1 MVHLLPSDACRTF
14 PISREAAR
22 ALLGLFGLLACS
34 LLGGCAALTNPVAD
48 GVPASRLPEEITL
61 GRGKDEEV
69 TIPLTLLRQLQPEV
83 YRLDNDDIL
92 GIYIEGVVGERTLL
106 PPVRLPETGSVT
118 PVVGYPV
125 TVREDGTI
133 SLPYVE
139 RINVRGMSLTE
150 VEDAIRQAYTVKA
163 PIILKPGRE
172 RISVSLVRKRFVRV
186 FVERQDS
193 GNLTV
198 GPGGA
203 IGNARRGSGFT
214 LDLPAYENDV
224 LTALNRTGGLP
235 GADAYNAVV
244 IQRGG
249 AAPGGAPPVIDH
261 LPPPRAEGGPSPCV
275 YIPLRM
281 KPGESPP
288 FHPEDILLHNGDIV
302 FIESRDKDVFYVGGL
317 LQAGEYPLPRD
328 RDLDVVEAIALVR
341 GPILNGGV
349 ALSNL
354 NGTLV
359 SQGIG
364 DPSPSLVSIL
374 RRTPG
379 NRQLTIRVDL
389 NRALRDPRER
399 VVIKP
404 LDVIILQETM
414 GEAMAR
420 YFTQTVQFSLIWQL
434 IHGPHE
440 TGTATTVLPLNPGST
455 GAILP

>member
-1 MVHLLPSDACRTF
+1 
-14 PISREAAR
+14 
-22 ALLGLFGLLACS
+22 
-34 LLGGCAALTNPVAD
+34 
-48 GVPASRLPEEITL
+48 
-61 GRGKDEEV
+61 
-69 TIPLTLLRQLQPEV
+69 
-83 YRLDNDDIL
+83 
-92 GIYIEGVVGERTLL
+92 
-106 PPVRLPETGSVT
+106 
-118 PVVGYPV
+118 
-125 TVREDGTI
+125 
-133 SLPYVE
+133 
-139 RINVRGMSLTE
+139 
-150 VEDAIRQAYTVKA
+150 EDAIRQAYTVKA

-359 SQGIG
+359 SQ
-364 DPSPSLVSIL
+364 
-374 RRTPG
+374 
-379 NRQLTIRVDL
+379 
-389 NRALRDPRER
+389 
-399 VVIKP
+399 
-404 LDVIILQETM
+404 
-414 GEAMAR
+414 
-420 YFTQTVQFSLIWQL
+420 
-434 IHGPHE
+434 
-440 TGTATTVLPLNPGST
+440 
-455 GAILP
+455 